1 MGRITI
7 FVADGCSQSRRAEAS
22 LTLHKLPYEVINIT
36 KYPSKRTELAAL
48 CMRMHTPQV
57 FFNTRH
63 VGDADDTVALLDKWH
78 RQCLGDDDETSPE
91 SSDFS
96 MNSDRSNKSKRS
108 QGKLSLGRLSPSK
121 RSISSHKRAAFSS
134 VYARYVDEVG
144 QHHDPVDK
152 RLALPTTP
160 PPRYTTRL
168 LRSKVEEY
176 CIQIP
181 GEDTTTVVEMTEML
195 KDLIPQDKE
204 REVDGIIYRRS
215 FLGFQV
221 TKTLQSV
228 FGTSRNETELLAQQL
243 VVHGVLYSID
253 GDPSTTLF
261 DEKHVYRLHCHNT
274 PDILNSYRE
283 WTETAYT
290 ESARLLDGLWDMLQ
304 TVETSVM
311 DVEGL
316 IDLKKVAKHHQFPL
330 FEEAVC
336 ELQRVNLGELD
347 DKSMLVCLCLCITL
361 LSFNDLSPSR
371 APRCSAGLWDQCL
384 QSHDEVRIDQSGDP
398 FICQLRNSKRFL
410 LFHLF

>member
-7 FVADGCSQSRRAEAS
+7 FVADGCSQSRRAEAA
-22 LTLHKLPYEVINIT
+22 LMLHKLPYEVINIT

-63 VGDADDTVALLDKWH
+63 VGDADDTVALLNKWH
-78 RQCLGDDDETSPE
+78 KQCLCDDEETFPE
-91 SSDFS
+91 SSEFS
-96 MNSDRSNKSKRS
+96 TSSDRSSRSKFS
-108 QGKLSLGRLSPSK
+108 QGKLGLGRLSPSK
-121 RSISSHKRAAFSS
+121 RSISSSHKRAAFSS

-152 RLALPTTP
+152 RLMLPTTP
-160 PPRYTTRL
+160 PPRYSTRL

-195 KDLIPQDKE
+195 KDLIPQNKE

-215 FLGFQV
+215 FMGFQV
-221 TKTLQSV
+221 TKTLQAV
-228 FGTSRNETELLAQQL
+228 FNTSRNETELLAQQL
-243 VVHGVLYSID
+243 VVQGVLHSID

-261 DEKHVYRLHCHNT
+261 DEKHVYRLYCHNT

-283 WTETAYT
+283 WTETTYT
-290 ESARLLDGLWDMLQ
+290 ESVRLLDGLWDMLQ

-311 DVEGL
+311 DDEGL
-316 IDLKKVAKHHQFPL
+316 IDLQKVSKHPQFPL

-336 ELQRVNLGELD
+336 ELQRVNLGDLD
-347 DKSMLVCLCLCITL
+347 DKSMLV
-361 LSFNDLSPSR
+361 R
-371 APRCSAGLWDQCL
+371 LWFCFMSL
-384 QSHDEVRIDQSGDP
+384 
-398 FICQLRNSKRFL
+398 
-410 LFHLF
+410 